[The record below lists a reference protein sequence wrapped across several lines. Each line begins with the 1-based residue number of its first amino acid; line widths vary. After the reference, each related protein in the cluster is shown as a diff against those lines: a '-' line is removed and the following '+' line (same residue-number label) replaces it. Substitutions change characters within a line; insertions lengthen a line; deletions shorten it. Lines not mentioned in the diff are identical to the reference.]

1 MMGYTQQFE
10 KMADAQKEFFEPM
23 RKMNDFAICSFE
35 KMARHNCEVAR
46 DIVDFTVEQAR
57 ATTEV
62 EGVSGLFERQIA
74 ATQSFADLVGK
85 RTGEYTVMSRDM
97 FTECQEAV
105 KLNIME
111 PAQRAGEKYN
121 EVAKDFQ
128 EGMKESFQSAAGAP
142 AKSSTPRR
150 AKTAKRAS

>member
-23 RKMNDFAICSFE
+23 RKMNEFAICAFE
-35 KMARHNCEVAR
+35 KMARHNHEVAG
-46 DIVDFTVEQAR
+46 DFVDYAVEQTR
-57 ATTEV
+57 AAAEV
-62 EGVSGLFERQIA
+62 DGISGLFDQQLA

-85 RTGEYTVMSRDM
+85 RSGEYTVMSRDM
-97 FTECQEAV
+97 INECQEAV

-128 EGMKESFQSAAGAP
+128 DGIKESFQSAGAA
-142 AKSSTPRR
+142 AKSATPRR
-150 AKTAKRAS
+150 AKSAKN